1 MFELESFFWLAII
14 VAVSAL
20 YTRLRK
26 KVSSNYLERKLQQL
40 DTHAYQVLSHV
51 RLPDLDQ
58 ALDHVIVSV
67 YGVFVIRREN
77 YNGFIYG
84 QKDDQEWTCELK
96 KKKSKFSNP
105 IIENE
110 ANVKKL
116 SEQLKLED
124 KYIES
129 VIAFAN
135 TAHLEVDQALIKNH
149 HVTNYDQIVEAI
161 KSWHTPRLSK
171 DKVQALAQQL
181 KG

>member
-1 MFELESFFWLAII
+1 MFELESFFWLAVI

-40 DTHAYQVLSHV
+40 DTNAYQVLSHV
-51 RLPDLDQ
+51 RIPDLDQ

-84 QKDDQEWTCELK
+84 QTDDQQWTCELK
-96 KKKSKFSNP
+96 KKKNKFPNP
-105 IIENE
+105 IKENE
-110 ANVKKL
+110 VKVKKL

-135 TAHLEVDQALIKNH
+135 TAHLDVEQALIKNH
-149 HVTNYDQIVEAI
+149 RVTNYDQLVEAI
-161 KSWHTPRLSK
+161 TSWHTPRLSK
-171 DKVQALAQQL
+171 DNVQALVRQL